1 MGVFAKSMDG
11 EYDVIVLGTGLKE
24 CIISGLLSVEGKKVL
39 HMDRNDYYGGESAS
53 INLQQLFKKFKNGA
67 EPPANLG
74 ASRDYN
80 VDLIPK
86 FIMASGLLVKMLVKT
101 DVTKYLEFK
110 VVEGSYVYKGGKI
123 HKVPATEKEALSS
136 SLMGLLEKRRF
147 KKFLEFTAT
156 WETGK
161 GTNYKGLDPDKV
173 TMKELFK
180 KFSLDDATAEFTGHA
195 IALHLNDDYL
205 NEPAGQ
211 TLAKVRLYFES
222 LSRHLKSPYIY
233 PLYGLGELPQA
244 FARLSAI
251 YGGTYMLDMPIDE
264 IIMEG
269 GKAAGVRSGKEVAKA
284 TCVIGDPSYFPDRV
298 EKTGQVVRVI
308 CLLDHPIPSAKNA
321 DSTQIIIPQKQVGR
335 NSDIYVTAVSA
346 SHMVVPAGM
355 FLAMVSTT
363 VETSNPEKE
372 CEPGLQLLGN
382 IVEQFVI
389 VSDSYAPKDDGTSSQ
404 VYISAT
410 FDATSHFETTC
421 WDVADIYKRVTGK
434 ELDLTV
440 PESDE

>member
-1 MGVFAKSMDG
+1 MDG

-53 INLQQLFKKFKNGA
+53 LNLQQLFQKYKDGA
-67 EPPANLG
+67 TAPDNLG
-74 ASRDYN
+74 SARDYN

-86 FIMASGLLVKMLVKT
+86 FIMASGELVKMLLKT

-110 VVEGSYVYKGGKI
+110 VIEGSYVYKQGKI
-123 HKVPATEKEALSS
+123 HKVPATEKEALNS

-147 KKFLEFTAT
+147 KKFLEFTAA
-156 WETGK
+156 WDPK
-161 GTNYKGLDPDKV
+161 CGTNYKGVDPNKV
-173 TMKELFK
+173 SMRELFK
-180 KFSLDDATAEFTGHA
+180 KFSLDDKTVDFTGHA

-205 NEPAGQ
+205 DETAGP
-211 TLAKVRLYFES
+211 TLEKVRLYFES

-269 GKAAGVRSGKEVAKA
+269 GKASGVRSGQEVAKA
-284 TCVIGDPSYFPDRV
+284 PCIIGDPSYFPDLV
-298 EKTGQVVRVI
+298 KKTGQVVRVI
-308 CLLDHPIPSAKNA
+308 CILDSPIQNLKGA

-335 NSDIYVTAVSA
+335 NSDIYVTMVSD
-346 SHMVVPAGM
+346 SHMVVPKGKY
-355 FLAMVSTT
+355 LAIVSTT
-363 VETSNPEKE
+363 VETQNPEAE
-372 CEPGLQLLGN
+372 CLPALQLLGN
-382 IVEQFVI
+382 ILERFVI
-389 VSDSYAPKDDGTSSQ
+389 VSDSFEPIGDGKDNQVFISS
-404 VYISAT
+404 T

-421 WDVADIYKRVTGK
+421 YDVSDLYRRITGK
-434 ELDLTV
+434 DLDLSL
-440 PESDE
+440 PESQ

>member
-1 MGVFAKSMDG
+1 MGAKSMDG

-53 INLQQLFKKFKNGA
+53 INLKQLFEKFKNGA

-74 ASRDYN
+74 SSRDYN

-251 YGGTYMLDMPIDE
+251 YGGTYMLDMPVEEVVMDN
-264 IIMEG
+264 
-269 GKAAGVRSGKEVAKA
+269 GKFAGVRSGSEVAKA
-284 TCVIGDPSYFPDRV
+284 TCVIGDPSYFPDLV
-298 EKTGQVVRVI
+298 KKTGQVVRVI
-308 CLLDHPIPSAKNA
+308 CILDHPISGLKDA

-346 SHMVVPAGM
+346 SRMVVPAGM
-355 FLAMVSTT
+355 FMAMVSTT

-382 IVEQFVI
+382 IVEQFVV

-404 VYISAT
+404 IYISTT

>member
-1 MGVFAKSMDG
+1 MDG

-53 INLQQLFKKFKNGA
+53 LNLQQLFQKYKDGA
-67 EPPANLG
+67 TAPDNLG
-74 ASRDYN
+74 SARDYN

-86 FIMASGLLVKMLVKT
+86 FIMASGELVKMLLKT

-110 VVEGSYVYKGGKI
+110 VIEGSYVYKQGKI

-147 KKFLEFTAT
+147 KKFLEFTAA
-156 WETGK
+156 WDPK
-161 GTNYKGLDPDKV
+161 CGTNYKGVDPNKV
-173 TMKELFK
+173 TMRELFK
-180 KFSLDDATAEFTGHA
+180 KFSLDDNTVDFTGHA

-205 NEPAGQ
+205 DETAGP
-211 TLAKVRLYFES
+211 TLSKVRLYFES

-251 YGGTYMLDMPIDE
+251 YGGTYMLDMPVEEVLMDN
-264 IIMEG
+264 
-269 GKAAGVRSGKEVAKA
+269 GKFSGVRSGSEVAKA

-308 CLLDHPIPSAKNA
+308 CLLDHPIPSAKTA

-355 FLAMVSTT
+355 FMAMVSTT

-404 VYISAT
+404 IYISTT

-440 PESDE
+440 PETDE